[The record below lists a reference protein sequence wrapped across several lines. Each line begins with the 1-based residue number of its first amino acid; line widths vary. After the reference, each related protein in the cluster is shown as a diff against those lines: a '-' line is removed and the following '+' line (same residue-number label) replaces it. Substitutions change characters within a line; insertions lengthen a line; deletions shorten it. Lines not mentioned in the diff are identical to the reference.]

1 MTKARSFEHFIVDS
15 TRSAS
20 ALLRHQNA
28 SLKSKL
34 RAIGFDEN
42 ELRGHDWRDINLSAE
57 DLTHLDFTGSDMRG
71 VSFKGAYIR
80 GASFTGC
87 KLDPCALEASADYDE
102 WTKLPGSRKVQHRH
116 IDHSYQY
123 FVSLIGHTAPVTG
136 AVALRNGDIL
146 SWSEDGTLRLWDPE
160 GVATHTLKGHSGP
173 VTGAISL
180 KDERLLSWSEDGTL
194 RLWDPEG
201 VATHTLKGHS
211 GPVTG
216 AISLKDERLLS
227 WSEDGTLRLW
237 ENNGAAII
245 TLISHQHNVEG
256 AHELPNGGFLSW
268 SADGKFGCWSAEKVS
283 SGAVYSNWAYETKSF
298 HDGGFLALSWDGT
311 IHYWGRKSHLRHP
324 REANIGRTL
333 GAFILED
340 KRIISRDILNIPRLW
355 ETLGF
360 PLTELNPR
368 MNDMEGVI
376 SLPDHRILSW
386 GRTGSLELWG

>member
-136 AVALRNGDIL
+136 AVALRNGDI
-146 SWSEDGTLRLWDPE
+146 
-160 GVATHTLKGHSGP
+160 
-173 VTGAISL
+173 
-180 KDERLLSWSEDGTL
+180 LSWSEDGTL